1 MILAIILLGIAVAMT
16 IALGIGLILFWFF
29 GWQYKKGNTPKVR
42 WADEP
47 SAGRISETE
56 DSLYETKVQNIERK
70 KKMKNILE
78 KIFFPV
84 ITVVRFLIGLGE
96 ILNDPFL

>member
-1 MILAIILLGIAVAMT
+1 MICYNKDTEKEKKMILAIILLGIAVAMT

-42 WADEP
+42 WADEL

-70 KKMKNILE
+70 KKNE
-78 KIFFPV
+78 KHS
-84 ITVVRFLIGLGE
+84 
-96 ILNDPFL
+96 